1 MALTGFLR
9 TPFLPV
15 AGSTAA
21 DYELIEDQLD
31 HLTVRVN
38 GTTPDRLK
46 LQPVFPGTLTFK
58 PLPGERVPDDPS
70 TAGPIRGNLFLSLD
84 PKRQEDIAKG
94 APHLNYQFVFGYLG
108 VTLDS
113 SFFTNVA
120 LPSLRNPA
128 GTYSIKVEGKNLTTA
143 GQVAKAF
150 ARGDISADINPELP
164 LLRGYFPSL
173 IRQSGAVA
181 EATLVLRVYQL
192 LNQLG
197 HAPSLTTQDILTGEN
212 FVPIPVAY
220 FYRALSH
227 LPSWPNALASP
238 DHASHAFITSI
249 QGSDRYEEG
258 SPNMR
263 RWRRLRISP
272 PNRHRSPTLEY
283 KGATADAFQ
292 GGVPLWDSAVNPLG
306 EIFVRR
312 EDEESF
318 SLEVRGEGRQII
330 KLRKGLVGPYSNSVN
345 LTWNAPGSDR
355 ESEIIDIEADVLNDD
370 PLALPFRPIPFNAV
384 DDVRI
389 TRLPDGRVC
398 HGELVRPLQRLLR
411 TLGFKIITAETRPFD
426 HPHTSGTFDLHT
438 SWALREFQIYAAMD
452 TVAVET
458 LTAPRYA
465 DRLQAID
472 NPAPYTGE
480 VTGIFDEATATALR
494 AWRTNNLRCPVVIEK
509 WSVDADGKPLLLLAD
524 NIWHPIE
531 ASPDEGANPDECRV
545 FVRDLSEH
553 YDIPVSRL
561 VPAGGELS
569 DAGRVLLGYY
579 RLRGD
584 HHGMAST
591 RYRLDRKP
599 PDPAPPFIPTT
610 WDGIEVNDRDEP
622 DDSDTNVTPIRLV
635 GRALPIAPEP
645 DDAAYS
651 SVSTYKVI
659 SAVSYVEQD
668 YVFDSI
674 NCYDSG
680 VVSMGAC
687 HWIAFLT
694 GSADRYND
702 QKNDVEL
709 PAFLAILK
717 ARAPEAYEKFFGCFG
732 IRPSKTWEYPPG
744 RNSLYNAKAK
754 WIARFQQRGLRK
766 RNPLGVATDEID
778 PSFSSIPSDDFEDA
792 DYLRTWHWF
801 YRWVMANR
809 LSQEVQRQQWY
820 FARLRVREILN
831 AQWGDEHPKLE
842 YVKDVYSSERLVTIL
857 LRAHVNQPELV
868 IAALPRSGSD
878 SNLVPKAKGALR
890 AAFVRSGIDGNAS
903 QWPDADMSRLEESL
917 IDELTTPDSDL
928 ERSIRKA
935 LNFIPEVS
943 GHNLQ
948 PLKKSR
954 NSFKLD
960 DSGLDQA

>member
-1 MALTGFLR
+1 MPLTGFLR

-197 HAPSLTTQDILTGEN
+197 HAPSLTTQDILHGEN

-509 WSVDADGKPLLLLAD
+509 WSVDADGHRQELLAD
-524 NIWHPIE
+524 NIWHP
-531 ASPDEGANPDECRV
+531 SEGRPSSHRV
-545 FVRDLSEH
+545 FVRDVSG
-553 YDIPVSRL
+553 YYNIPS
-561 VPAGGELS
+561 
-569 DAGRVLLGYY
+569 GRVIPPSYPSPIPPIEPDRGRLLLGYY
-579 RLRGD
+579 ATYGEHLGV
-584 HHGMAST
+584 ACT
-591 RYRLDRKP
+591 RHP
-599 PDPAPPFIPTT
+599 PSPTT
-610 WDGIEVNDRDEP
+610 WHDVLPPAPGDPNDR
-622 DDSDTNVTPIRLV
+622 DTNVTPLRLV
-635 GRALPIAPEP
+635 GRNLAVPTLPTDRHA
-645 DDAAYS
+645 
-651 SVSTYKVI
+651 VSTYKVI
-659 SAVSYVEQD
+659 SAVSLAEAQR
-668 YVFDSI
+668 VFDVL
-674 NCYDSG
+674 NGYDRA
-680 VVSMGAC
+680 VMSMGVF
-687 HWIAFLT
+687 HWTVYL
-694 GSADRYND
+694 GADEA
-702 QKNDVEL
+702 EL
-709 PAFLAILK
+709 PAFLALLRTTNATDYEHTFGRFGVRPSETWPPLNTPAPNTMYQDDQK
-717 ARAPEAYEKFFGCFG
+717 KWTARA
-732 IRPSKTWEYPPG
+732 
-744 RNSLYNAKAK
+744 
-754 WIARFQQRGLRK
+754 QQRGLR
-766 RNPLGVATDEID
+766 NSTGAID
-778 PSFSSIPSDDFEDA
+778 PGWSSLTREDDA
-792 DYLRTWHWF
+792 NYLRTWHWF

-809 LSQEVQRQQWY
+809 TSTNIWRQQWY
-820 FARLRVREILN
+820 LGRLRLRAVLN
-831 AQWGDEHPKLE
+831 APWGTDARYPITPQAATIGE
-842 YVKDVYSSERLVTIL
+842 VYSSERMVTAL
-857 LRAHVNQPELV
+857 LRAHVRAPGTV
-868 IAALPRSGSD
+868 IVNGHVSNRLREAYENAGPLLPTGTVWTNNPATWTPVHMLALQTALEARLMAYDGTLATTIPVATGSTD
-878 SNLVPKAKGALR
+878 LGPLSTE
-890 AAFVRSGIDGNAS
+890 
-903 QWPDADMSRLEESL
+903 RLSFRL
-917 IDELTTPDSDL
+917 DTTDL
-928 ERSIRKA
+928 
-935 LNFIPEVS
+935 P
-943 GHNLQ
+943 
-948 PLKKSR
+948 
-954 NSFKLD
+954 
-960 DSGLDQA
+960 